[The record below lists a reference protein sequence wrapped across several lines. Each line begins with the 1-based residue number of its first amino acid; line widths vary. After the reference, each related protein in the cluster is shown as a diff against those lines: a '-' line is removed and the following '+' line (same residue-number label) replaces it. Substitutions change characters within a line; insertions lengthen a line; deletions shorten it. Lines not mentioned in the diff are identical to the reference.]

1 MAKKND
7 PLAVLANPYGQ
18 TPKSWEKWKKDTFD
32 PYKRR
37 QAGALNRAE
46 RQAKE
51 GYSTFR
57 SQARDQLTQAV
68 QQLKSATET
77 DALRRGLARS
87 TIHGAIVGSETERM
101 EKEIGKQTDAAKSAM
116 DKTLS
121 QVKAGRAGLAKNSRA
136 VDSVDQAFKN
146 YQAVNVTNVK
156 AVADK
161 KETNADIVGRLVALN
176 APDQVVSSLKTA
188 DATAKAAY
196 GSQDVAGYNDVKQK
210 VFAAY
215 GLGEGKY
222 DPTST
227 KDTLGNRLYW
237 AAMGTTN
244 SLVNSLKA
252 DFDVD
257 VKVASAKAKQME
269 GLNGVDPTITD
280 PSVFSLTDALKKK
293 GILSYDP
300 KNQDL
305 DTGKMKDYFDERSVN
320 RSRLLGLDPN
330 DEKGNII
337 DPKYVQVS
345 EKQWNA
351 SGYQYDEKDKEDVE
365 RRARGLPPKT
375 FLREYSNSEE
385 DQKRRKEG
393 LLPVNLELKQQQQN
407 FMIEYNYLLSNPN
420 TTADDL
426 KDFENE
432 YKTLIDQSRN
442 TKDYLHKLASQNGGS
457 EDFFNGLLSQ
467 LNAGV
472 NSNYDGLVQDV
483 YANLDSRN
491 TTPIKG
497 GGLPASF
504 DVPWGQT
511 QTDDSTF
518 PIVIHHD
525 DPQPTS
531 TQDHGQKV
539 LGFLRGGALL
549 PGMSAQAETQPDK
562 SSTNTDSS
570 SPFPITVPMQTNGIW
585 KNDAQSQIDYSQG
598 PYKFYNQPTSSQST
612 KTEQLINDLK
622 LDPSLLSD
630 QQISY
635 LDSVAQGKTYIK
647 EDMPERIKRESILF
661 GLQLLEP
668 PAAPPPFRTF
678 TNEDYVQAVENRT
691 MDEFFKEYPGIA
703 ASMKN
708 GTFLFT
714 EPFTQE
720 QKMRL
725 AMAEVGQNG
734 WNQMSQAEKNVVGLL
749 TGFLDTVSFGALQ
762 NSPDKEGSLYFSA
775 LSDATRRDA
784 TDAYAV
790 GRSLGGGQI
799 WDALETPSV
808 LTKQFIQMAID
819 SQNPYLF
826 INPDHTVKYTMLGW
840 ENVPEYADMLTQAYG
855 DQPWINTYRPFINLA
870 GDVILDPLNFVP
882 LGVAAVSKVNK
893 IVRIFKNAKKI
904 MKVGKEAKQLSKL
917 EKIFTSFKSAE
928 RMESANAMSA
938 GIRNLDDLR
947 VVGKQKLGRLADKAD
962 DLLGR
967 YREYKR
973 VWQQATADDE
983 AALAMRMGKH
993 MDDGE
998 FFSQTTN
1005 AERQRGFTSNAG
1017 QSGRRLSA
1025 FADDP
1030 EFFGQTLDSA
1040 RYNRVTPQKGV
1051 ITIKK
1056 TFDVGPHTQVIKGI
1070 RSESLTDTL
1079 AAAGHTLNQ
1088 GDAILLQVSGGK
1100 AIGIAPYSEATL
1112 VEAAQFADGTKL
1124 KVIRAECLSLDGKGP
1139 IFRNVTKEYAPQIAK
1154 AEGKNFAAAAGKE
1167 WVGGEL
1173 SKQAINGSGGSV
1185 DNLPKAG
1192 LKTSFRYINN
1202 PMDNPKA
1209 AVDIIENPNAVY
1221 GYSPKP
1227 GSSLDEYKFVDW
1239 SDPSVVDAKRI
1250 ERIDYHIKL
1259 ERQKAEL
1266 AQSVDEMLVEG
1277 YSIEDIAR
1285 SVVYDRNANRIK
1297 SYNGNLMGLEAM
1309 KARNL
1314 RKYGNPEGPTPEM
1327 LFEKYG
1333 SWEEVIFASFR
1344 SNPGMDA
1351 CLGLYDLY
1359 GGN

>member
-1 MAKKND
+1 MASDFLDKLSNPESIHSSEWDDIKDQFNRYKN
-7 PLAVLANPYGQ
+7 
-18 TPKSWEKWKKDTFD
+18 
-32 PYKRR
+32 R
-37 QAGALNRAE
+37 QFAKLSGME

-51 GYSTFR
+51 NYTTFR
-57 SQARDQLTQAV
+57 TQARDQLTQAV
-68 QQLKSATET
+68 RQLKSATET
-77 DALRRGLARS
+77 DALRRGLTRS
-87 TIHGAIVGSETERM
+87 SIHGSIVGGETARM

-116 DKTLS
+116 DKTIA
-121 QVKAGRAGLAKNSRA
+121 QVRASRAGLAQSSQAVKNIDDAFQKTERVSA
-136 VDSVDQAFKN
+136 YQVNAMSADYTPSINYLTATGVPGAVVDSVK
-146 YQAVNVTNVK
+146 
-156 AVADK
+156 
-161 KETNADIVGRLVALN
+161 
-176 APDQVVSSLKTA
+176 
-188 DATAKAAY
+188 DAQKAA
-196 GSQDVAGYNDVKQK
+196 DEVKSTYDYK
-210 VFAAY
+210 RVKGADEVKKKMLAAY
-215 GLGEGKY
+215 GLTEGEY

-237 AAMGTTN
+237 AALDTTN
-244 SLVNSLKA
+244 SLIGSLKT
-252 DFDVD
+252 DFDVKLQAAD
-257 VKVASAKAKQME
+257 AEAKKAAE
-269 GLNGVDPTITD
+269 LNGASPTVTA
-280 PSVFSLTDALKKK
+280 PSTTTRPDFNADEALKKR
-293 GILSYDP
+293 GLLADDP
-300 KNQDL
+300 KNGIDI
-305 DTGKMKDYFDERSVN
+305 GKMNTFFADDAKRMAELN
-320 RSRLLGLDPN
+320 GT
-330 DEKGNII
+330 KGKNAQ
-337 DPKYVQVS
+337 YVQAS
-345 EKQWNA
+345 EQQWNA
-351 SGYQYDEKDKEDVE
+351 SGYHYDEKDKDDVE

-393 LLPVNLELKQQQQN
+393 KLPVNLELKQQQQN
-407 FMIEYNYLLSNPN
+407 FLVEYNYLLSNPN
-420 TTADDL
+420 TTEDDL
-426 KDFENE
+426 KQFEKD
-432 YKTLIDQSRN
+432 YSTLIQQSQN
-442 TKDYLHKLASQNGGS
+442 TKDYLQKLASQSGGS

-467 LNAGV
+467 LSAGV
-472 NSNYDGLVQDV
+472 TSNYDGLVA
-483 YANLDSRN
+483 YLDARN
-491 TTPIKG
+491 TAPVNG

-511 QTDDSTF
+511 QTDNSNI

-525 DPQPTS
+525 GPQPTS
-531 TQDHGQKV
+531 TQDHGQMV
-539 LGFLRGGALL
+539 LGLLRGGALL

-562 SSTNTDSS
+562 SSANTGSS
-570 SPFPITVPMQTNGIW
+570 SPFQISVPMQTDDIW
-585 KNDAQSQIDYSQG
+585 KNEEQNQIDYSQG
-598 PYKFYNQPTSSQST
+598 PYRFYDRPTSSQES
-612 KTEQLINDLK
+612 KTDVLINDLH

-635 LDSVAQGKTYIK
+635 LDSVAQGQTYIK
-647 EDMPERIKRESILF
+647 EDMPEKMRRESVLF

-668 PAAPPPFRTF
+668 PVAPLYKPF
-678 TNEDYVQAVENRT
+678 TNEDYVQAFENRT
-691 MDEFFKEYPGIA
+691 MDEFFKEYPGIE

-708 GTFLFT
+708 GSFLFT

-784 TDAYAV
+784 TDARAV
-790 GRSLGGGQI
+790 GRSLGGGQL

-855 DQPWINTYRPFINLA
+855 DQAWINTYRPFINLA

-904 MKVGKEAKQLSKL
+904 MKVGKEAKQLRQL
-917 EKIFTSFKSAE
+917 EKLYTSFKSAE

-973 VWQQATADDE
+973 VWQQAKADDE

-1005 AERQRGFTSNAG
+1005 AERQRGFNSNTG
-1017 QSGRRLSA
+1017 QSGRRLNV

-1051 ITIKK
+1051 IAIKK
-1056 TFDVGPHTQVIKGI
+1056 TFDVGLHTQVIKGI
-1070 RSESLTDTL
+1070 RSESLTGTL
-1079 AAAGHTLNQ
+1079 ATAGHTLNQ
-1088 GDAILLQVSGGK
+1088 GDAIILQVSRDK
-1100 AIGIAPYSEATL
+1100 AIGAAPYSAAVL
-1112 VEAAQFADGTKL
+1112 AEAAQLTDGAKL
-1124 KVIRAECLSLDGKGP
+1124 KVFRAESVRLDGKGP
-1139 IFRNVTKEYAPQIAK
+1139 IYRNVTREYAPQIAK

-1167 WVGGEL
+1167 GVGGEVTKRVIIGETGVL
-1173 SKQAINGSGGSV
+1173 SGYNRTISETNIQSYLYGSKSFDDVLDDYSLIYSEGVNGNQKWQWDEDILGG
-1185 DNLPKAG
+1185 DALT
-1192 LKTSFRYINN
+1192 KTQKRKI
-1202 PMDNPKA
+1202 K
-1209 AVDIIENPNAVY
+1209 ENAVKN
-1221 GYSPKP
+1221 GYILEVKIVKVDGRTYADFLGAGVVKNSFELPDNMWHH
-1227 GSSLDEYKFVDW
+1227 SDDVQFRWLDEQIGGHL
-1239 SDPSVVDAKRI
+1239 SDYTWHHSEAPGVMQLVPYGIHNITFHNGARTTGMWADAPR
-1250 ERIDYHIKL
+1250 
-1259 ERQKAEL
+1259 
-1266 AQSVDEMLVEG
+1266 
-1277 YSIEDIAR
+1277 
-1285 SVVYDRNANRIK
+1285 
-1297 SYNGNLMGLEAM
+1297 
-1309 KARNL
+1309 
-1314 RKYGNPEGPTPEM
+1314 
-1327 LFEKYG
+1327 
-1333 SWEEVIFASFR
+1333 
-1344 SNPGMDA
+1344 
-1351 CLGLYDLY
+1351 
-1359 GGN
+1359 